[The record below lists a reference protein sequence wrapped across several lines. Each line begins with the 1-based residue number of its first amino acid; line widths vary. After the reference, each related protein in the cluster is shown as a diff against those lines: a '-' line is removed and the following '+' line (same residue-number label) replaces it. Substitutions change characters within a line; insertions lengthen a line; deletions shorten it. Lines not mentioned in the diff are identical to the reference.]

1 MNDAPTLEQIIAWII
16 IGTIAGALAGAL
28 VRRGLTFGEMLVT
41 GLIGAFLGGFI
52 MNALAIELPEDIE
65 LTFTLADLIRA
76 FVGASVLIIFAEI
89 IIGRRR
95 GRDRE

>member
-16 IGTIAGALAGAL
+16 IGSIAGALAGAL
-28 VRRGLTFGEMLVT
+28 VRRALTFGEMLVT

-52 MNALAIELPEDIE
+52 FNALAIELPEDIE

-76 FVGASVLIIFAEI
+76 FTGASVLIIFAEI